1 MNQRT
6 INDPTTQTAKRKIN
20 QFFNV
25 KTGYQLAL
33 QLLQQGVDLLTTQ
46 QLKIKNQEL
55 IRKKQIENAYKYA
68 KDVFNIDLLNKRD
81 IRRKQKKDNVTIMP
95 FGNVF
100 THFNIIKKIKNP
112 VTFKIIQNGEVRG
125 ELTLDK
131 GGVRAWDNYYL
142 FAQITSK
149 KFWTDKKGVQI
160 QMIQSKPIKKTKP
173 IKQSFKEG
181 KFNCVLNH
189 VFQFFEKRMN
199 ETDNKK
205 TKQNYKSRCKKTLEL
220 NDKYFDIGVDEEGLY
235 DIANTL
241 QIDINITLPFQDQ
254 YIEVKSN
261 KRGLRTF
268 NYINTR
274 LNHVDYDEMSYEDNR
289 VEKTTS
295 ELITLQRH
303 LDRTKQHY
311 TYQKGSNISGIR
323 TTDTLYILEG
333 TYNEV
338 VNEFEIKTGLINCKI
353 DSIANPEVTE
363 FIRDGVHFNQTMDFD
378 LEDCA
383 KNHIDM
389 KKAYANYKM
398 CKYYDGFLGKPT
410 DFRKCDKMEGIGY
423 YRIQNIQFNNSILE
437 QWNKRMNIYNNGL
450 IFPSPE
456 LNMLKDK
463 GVTFDVDLGCWG
475 GKIDFDFTDEMI
487 NGKSED
493 EYNSFRY
500 YCKWVGSTYCNNEYK
515 SFYIKGNKDFIGLL
529 QNEISADNMVTFNNE
544 VRVSYKKKKNMVL
557 PHICGFITSYMR
569 INVLEQLESMDINS
583 ICKVVC
589 DGIYYKG
596 EPVQMKNCFRDE
608 PKDITQNEGCESYIS
623 NPDVRKYTGYGEPRE
638 HNMVELHTGAGG
650 CGKTHYNLTDKGF
663 IGMSFYA
670 PTWKLTRNKA
680 NDYNC
685 KANTI
690 AKIESSDPSVFGPQL
705 RFCNVL
711 VIDEVSMM
719 SEKSKQQILKNM
731 AGCKIIFCGD
741 IGYQLP
747 PFEEGNNEEFKKDI
761 TEIKHTHNY
770 RAECEKLR
778 ELMIHCR
785 SMMDKNKNIIP
796 YVLNNI
802 PSRET
807 PQYNHETDMI
817 LATMHSI
824 KNEYTEKYKD
834 KMKYVITQSDEV
846 YGRGEVYYQV
856 PNTKHHE
863 LRHGYTTHSI
873 QGETMKGNIFID
885 LRGVYDNRM
894 IYTMISRAKR
904 LSQIILI

>member
-1 MNQRT
+1 MMNQRIIT
-6 INDPTTQTAKRKIN
+6 DSTTQIAKRKIN
-20 QFFNV
+20 QFYNV
-25 KTGYQLAL
+25 RTGNQLAL
-33 QLLQQGVDLLTTQ
+33 KLLQEGVDLLTIQ
-46 QLKIKNQEL
+46 QLKIKNTKL

-81 IRRKQKKDNVTIMP
+81 IRRNQKKQNISILP

-100 THFNIIKKIKNP
+100 THYNIIKNIKNP
-112 VTFKIIQNGEVRG
+112 VTIKIFQEGELKK

-131 GGVRAWDNYYL
+131 GGNKSWANYYL
-142 FAQITSK
+142 FVQIDSET
-149 KFWTDKKGVQI
+149 FWTNGEGVQI
-160 QMIQSKPIKKTKP
+160 QMIQSKPIKKTKA

-181 KFNCVLNH
+181 KFNCVLNS
-189 VFQFFEKRMN
+189 VFRFFEKKM
-199 ETDNKK
+199 EDTDNKK

-220 NDKYFDIGVDEEGLY
+220 NNKYFDIGVDQEGLY

-241 QIDINITLPFQDQ
+241 QININITLPFQDQ
-254 YIEVKSN
+254 YIEAKSN
-261 KRGLRTF
+261 KKGLRTF

-274 LNHVDYDEMSYEDNR
+274 LNHVEYDEMSYEENR

-295 ELITLQRH
+295 ELLKIQRR
-303 LDRTKQHY
+303 LDKTGQYY
-311 TYQKGSNISGIR
+311 TYKKSSNITEIR
-323 TTDTLYILEG
+323 TTDTLYSLEDE
-333 TYNEV
+333 YNEV
-338 VNEFEIKTGLINCKI
+338 VKDFEVKTGLINCKI
-353 DSIANPEVTE
+353 DSIAFPEVTE

-378 LEDCA
+378 LEDCN
-383 KNHIDM
+383 NHIDM

-398 CKYYDGFLGKPT
+398 CRYYDGFLGKPT

-437 QWNKRMNIYNNGL
+437 QWNKRMNIYKNGL

-500 YCKWVGSTYCNNEYK
+500 YCKWVGSTYCNNEHK
-515 SFYIKGNKDFIGLL
+515 SFYIKGNQDFIGLL
-529 QNEISADNMVTFNNE
+529 QNELSTDNIESFNKE
-544 VRVSYKKKKNMVL
+544 VKVSYKKKANMIL

-569 INVLEQLESMDINS
+569 MNVLEQLESMNVNT

-596 EPVQMKNCFRDE
+596 EPVLMKNCFRDE
-608 PKDITQNEGCESYIS
+608 PKHITQNEGCDSYIS
-623 NPDVRKYTGYGEPRE
+623 NTDVCTYTGYGEPRQ

-663 IGMSFYA
+663 IGISFYA

-680 NDYNC
+680 KDYNC
-685 KANTI
+685 RATTV

-731 AGCKIIFCGD
+731 NGCKIIFCGD

-747 PFEEGNNEEFKKDI
+747 PFVEGNNEEFKKDI

-778 ELMIHCR
+778 EMLIKCR

-802 PSRET
+802 PARET

-824 KNEYTEKYKD
+824 KNEYTKKYKD
-834 KMKYVITQSDEV
+834 KMKYVITQSDEL

-856 PNTKHHE
+856 PNTKHYE

-873 QGETMKGNIFID
+873 QGETMKGNIFVD

-894 IYTMISRAKR
+894 MYTMISRAKR

>member
-1 MNQRT
+1 MNQR
-6 INDPTTQTAKRKIN
+6 IIKDPTTQTSKRKIKYSFSVN
-20 QFFNV
+20 
-25 KTGYQLAL
+25 TGYELAL
-33 QLLQQGVDLLTTQ
+33 KLLQQGVDLLTTQ
-46 QLKIKNQEL
+46 QLKIKNPKL
-55 IRKKQIENAYKYA
+55 ILKKQIENAYKYA
-68 KDVFNIDLLNKRD
+68 KEVFNSDILNKQA
-81 IRRKQKKDNVTIMP
+81 IRRKLRKQNITIMP
-95 FGNVF
+95 FGCVF
-100 THFNIIKKIKNP
+100 THVPIIKKIKNP
-112 VTFKIIQNGEVRG
+112 VTIQIFKDGVFRK
-125 ELTLDK
+125 ELYLDK
-131 GGVRAWDNYYL
+131 GGNQSWAKYYL
-142 FAQITSK
+142 FVLIDSERL
-149 KFWTDKKGVQI
+149 WTCEEGAEI
-160 QMIQSKPIKKTKP
+160 RMIHSKPIKKTKP

-181 KFNCVLNH
+181 KFNCVLNSI
-189 VFQFFEKRMN
+189 FRFFEKKM
-199 ETDNKK
+199 EDTDNKK
-205 TKQNYKSRCKKTLEL
+205 TKYNYKSKCNKTLEL
-220 NDKYFDIGVDEEGLY
+220 NNKYFDIGVDEEGLY
-235 DIANTL
+235 VIANTL
-241 QIDINITLPFQDQ
+241 QININITLPFQNQ

-261 KRGLRTF
+261 KKGLRTF

-274 LNHVDYDEMSYEDNR
+274 LNHVEYDEMSYEENR
-289 VEKTTS
+289 VEKTTG
-295 ELITLQRH
+295 ELLNIQRR
-303 LDRTKQHY
+303 LDKTKQYY
-311 TYQKGSNISGIR
+311 TYKKGTNISEIR
-323 TTDTLYILEG
+323 TTDTLYTLGDE
-333 TYNEV
+333 YHEV
-338 VNEFEIKTGLINCKI
+338 VKDFEVSTGLINCKI
-353 DSIANPEVTE
+353 DSIANPEVTD
-363 FIRDGVHFNQTMDFD
+363 FIREGVHFNQTIDFD
-378 LEDCA
+378 LREC
-383 KNHIDM
+383 KTNHIDM

-410 DFRKCDKMEGIGY
+410 DFRKCDKIEGIGY
-423 YRIQNIQFNNSILE
+423 YRIQNVQFNNSILE
-437 QWNKRMNIYNNGL
+437 QWNIKMDIYNNGL

-500 YCKWVGSTYCNNEYK
+500 YCKWVGSTYCNNEHK

-529 QNEISADNMVTFNNE
+529 QNEISTDNIVSFDKE
-544 VRVSYKKKKNMVL
+544 VKVSYKKKANMVL

-569 INVLEQLESMDINS
+569 INVLEQLESMDVNS

-596 EPVQMKNCFRDE
+596 EPVPMKNCFRDE
-608 PKDITQNEGCESYIS
+608 PKEITRNEGCDSYIS
-623 NPDVRKYTGYGEPRE
+623 NTDVCKFTGYGEPRQ
-638 HNMVELHTGAGG
+638 HNMIELHTGAGG
-650 CGKTHYNLTDKGF
+650 CGKTHYNLTDKGL

-670 PTWKLTRNKA
+670 PTWKLTRNKSK
-680 NDYNC
+680 DYNC
-685 KANTI
+685 RANTI
-690 AKIESSDPSVFGPQL
+690 AKIESTDPSVFGSQL

-719 SEKSKQQILKNM
+719 GEKTKRQILKNM

-747 PFEEGNNEEFKKDI
+747 PFAEGNNTEFKKDI
-761 TEIKHTHNY
+761 TEIKHTINH
-770 RAECEKLR
+770 RVECETLR
-778 ELMIHCR
+778 DLLIQCR

-817 LATMHSI
+817 LATTHSI

-834 KMKYVITQSDEV
+834 KKKYVITQSDEV